1 MAAQDDVNNRPSGLP
16 PLIFRTFCKKK
27 PTTAGNKQN
36 YYGPEMTFGAKSTD
50 ILQEILLRLRAPW
63 WHFSKPEVNCSV
75 VNGIYYGRR
84 KSSLDPPPGI
94 MQILK
99 YYVLLFIL

>member
-1 MAAQDDVNNRPSGLP
+1 
-16 PLIFRTFCKKK
+16 
-27 PTTAGNKQN
+27 
-36 YYGPEMTFGAKSTD
+36 MTFGAKSATVVNLGSEESFTTD

-84 KSSLDPPPGI
+84 KSSLDRPPGPNATT
-94 MQILK
+94 LRPN
-99 YYVLLFIL
+99 F